1 MSSLLF
7 LVVDRDELED
17 SGMEQEPSQNYGEME
32 AAPGMDVFDDRFNES
47 SKMKN
52 SHLDQDS

>member
-1 MSSLLF
+1 M
-7 LVVDRDELED
+7 DRDELED